1 MKLCVIGGGKMAE
14 ALVGGLINTGWAD
27 TSEIG
32 IIEISEARRADLAGI
47 FPGVAL
53 AGSFE
58 TADFP
63 MKDVLLAV
71 KPQHVRS
78 VADSLKA
85 ADVGAPERI
94 LSIAAGLRI
103 STLSDWFGA
112 STSII
117 RAMPNTP
124 ALVGKGASAVI
135 CPRKDDEAW
144 ALSILQAVGTAYVT
158 DEGKIDAVTSL
169 SGCGPAYLFLLAEA
183 MTASAVSNGLDRE
196 DADKLTRQTLLGSST
211 LLAESAESA
220 EQLRKNV
227 TSPNGVTHEAI
238 KYMQENGLE
247 RIVGDGMTA
256 AVNRSRELGAKSD
269 E

>member
-1 MKLCVIGGGKMAE
+1 MAE
-14 ALVGGLINTGWAD
+14 ALVGGLINTGWAK

-32 IIEISEARRADLAGI
+32 IIEINEQRRTDLATL
-47 FPGVAL
+47 FPGASL

-78 VADSLKA
+78 VADSMKT
-85 ADVGAPERI
+85 ADVAPPERM

-103 STLSDWFGA
+103 STLSSWFGP

-124 ALVGKGASAVI
+124 ALVGKGAAAVI
-135 CPRKDDEAW
+135 CARKEDEAW
-144 ALSILQAVGTAYVT
+144 ALSILQAVGTAYIT
-158 DEGKIDAVTSL
+158 DESKIDAVTSL

-183 MTASAVSNGLDRE
+183 MTASAVVNGLSQE
-196 DADKLTRQTLLGSST
+196 DADKLTRQTLLGSAT
-211 LLAESAESA
+211 LLAESTESA
-220 EQLRKNV
+220 AQLRKNV
-227 TSPNGVTHEAI
+227 TSPNGVTYEAI
-238 KYMQENGLE
+238 KVMQENELE
-247 RIVGDGMTA
+247 KIVGDGMTA
-256 AVNRSRELGAKSD
+256 AVHRSCELGAKSD
-269 E
+269 D

>member
-14 ALVGGLINTGWAD
+14 ALVGGLINTGWAA

-32 IIEISEARRADLAGI
+32 IIEINEKRRTDLSTI
-47 FPGVAL
+47 FPGVSL
-53 AGSFE
+53 AGSLE

-71 KPQHVRS
+71 KPQHVQS
-78 VADSLKA
+78 VATSMKA
-85 ADVGAPERI
+85 SAIAPPQRM

-103 STLSDWFGA
+103 STLSSWFGDA
-112 STSII
+112 TSII

-124 ALVGKGASAVI
+124 ALVGKGAAAII
-135 CPRKDDEAW
+135 CPRKEDEAW
-144 ALSILQAVGTAYVT
+144 ALSILQAVGTAYIT
-158 DEGKIDAVTSL
+158 DESKIDAVTSL

-183 MTASAVSNGLDRE
+183 MTASAVENGLSKE
-196 DADKLTRQTLLGSST
+196 DADKLTRQTLLGSAT
-211 LLAESAESA
+211 LLSESSESA

-227 TSPNGVTHEAI
+227 TSPNGVTYEAI
-238 KYMQENGLE
+238 KVMQANGLE
-247 RIVGDGMTA
+247 KIVGDGMTA
-256 AVNRSRELGAKSD
+256 AVKRSCELGGKSD